1 MTRER
6 MPTTKI
12 IVPSGHMGTSPFEA
26 DSFNRGLEAQP
37 DYVIADSGSADVGA
51 MPLGMDRSA
60 SDPRWQEHDLELML
74 VGARRLGVPMIVG
87 SASDTGTNSGVDR
100 YVGMVERIA
109 ARHGLS
115 PFKLAAIY
123 SEIDVAT
130 VRQWVADGRRVEGLN
145 GRADATVDDLDR
157 TERIVGLMGPEP
169 IMAALSDGADV
180 IIAGRA
186 SDPCIFAAALL
197 HEGHTP
203 ANAYFAGK
211 ALECAS
217 FCAEPFMGKET
228 VLGTISD
235 DGVAVTAMHPEQR
248 CTPTS
253 VAAHTMYERV
263 NPFREVVPGG
273 YVDLT
278 GCVYEQV
285 DDRTTRVTG
294 QRFVPADTPTIKLEG
309 AGKQGERRI
318 FIAGIR
324 DPYTIG
330 LFDKVIELA
339 KARVERRFGPI
350 GETYD
355 LRYHVYG
362 RNGVMGNLEPT
373 PATDPLEL
381 CVIVDVLSDDGQ
393 VAEEICHVAA
403 KALFMARLPETKG
416 TAGTAAIFVD
426 EVLHT
431 QPAYEWT
438 LNHIVEVDDPMAWF
452 TTAVRTVG

>member
-1 MTRER
+1 
-6 MPTTKI
+6 MPTTRI
-12 IVPSGHMGTSPFEA
+12 IVPSGHLGTSPFES
-26 DSFNRGLEAQP
+26 DSFDRGVTAGP
-37 DYVIADSGSADVGA
+37 DYIIADSGSADVGA
-51 MPLGMDRSA
+51 MPLGIDRSA

-74 VGARRLGVPMIVG
+74 LGARKLGVPMIVG
-87 SASDTGTNSGVDR
+87 SASDTGTDAGVDR
-100 YVGMVERIA
+100 YVEMIERIA
-109 ARHGLS
+109 ERHGLA

-123 SEIDVAT
+123 SEIDAGT
-130 VRQWVADGRRVEGLN
+130 VREWVASGRRLEGLN
-145 GRADATVDDLDR
+145 GRPDATVEDLDR
-157 TERIVGLMGPEP
+157 TDRIVGLMGVEP
-169 IMAALSDGADV
+169 IMAALADGADV

-197 HEGHTP
+197 HEGHT
-203 ANAYFAGK
+203 ADNAYFAGK

-235 DGVAVTAMHPEQR
+235 EGVAVTAMNPDQR

-253 VAAHTMYERV
+253 IAAHTMYERV
-263 NPFREVVPGG
+263 NPFREIVPGG

-278 GCVYEQV
+278 GCAYEQI
-285 DDRTTRVTG
+285 DDKTTRVTG
-294 QRFVPADTPTIKLEG
+294 QRFVPAERTTIKLEG

-330 LFDKVIELA
+330 LFDKVLELA
-339 KARVERRFGPI
+339 RARVEKRFGPI
-350 GETYD
+350 GGDYD

-362 RNGVMGNLEPT
+362 RNGVMGPLEPT
-373 PATDPLEL
+373 PASDPLEL
-381 CVIVDVLSDDGQ
+381 CVIVDVLSGDGQ
-393 VAEEICHVAA
+393 LAEEICHVAA

-452 TTAVRTVG
+452 TTTHRTIG